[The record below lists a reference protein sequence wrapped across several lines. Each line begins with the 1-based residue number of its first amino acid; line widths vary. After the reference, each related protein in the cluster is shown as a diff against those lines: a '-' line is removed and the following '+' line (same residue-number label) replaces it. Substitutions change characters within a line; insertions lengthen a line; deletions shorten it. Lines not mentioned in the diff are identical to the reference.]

1 MGDYVDEYGFVPL
14 QPRLADSL
22 RHVLS
27 ITDNGTRRSVKIEPC
42 GSEYDEL
49 LGLGYLSSVSRYI
62 SGGALVTVSDKG
74 ARYFEEEAAYR
85 ERKSL
90 WEKTREDEIKK
101 EHAHDWRLNTVNGV
115 YAIVAAII
123 GFILGRITGQ

>member
-1 MGDYVDEYGFVPL
+1 MGDYVDEYGFAPL

-22 RHVLS
+22 RRILS
-27 ITDNGTRRSVKIEPC
+27 ITDNGTKRSVKVEPC
-42 GSEYDEL
+42 GTEYDEL
-49 LGLGYLSSVSRYI
+49 LDLGYLSSVSRYI

-74 ARYFEEEAAYR
+74 VHYPEEERAYC
-85 ERKSL
+85 ERRRA
-90 WEKTREDEIKK
+90 WEKAREDETKS

-123 GFILGRITGQ
+123 GFILGKIFG

>member
-1 MGDYVDEYGFVPL
+1 MGDYIDEYGFVPL

-22 RHVLS
+22 RYVLS
-27 ITDNGTRRSVKIEPC
+27 ITDNGSARSVKVEPC

-49 LGLGYLSSVSRYI
+49 KDLGYLTGLTRYI

-74 ARYFEEEAAYR
+74 ARYFEEEQAYR
-85 ERKSL
+85 DRKAAWERQ
-90 WEKTREDEIKK
+90 REEDTKK
-101 EHAHDWRLNTVNGV
+101 EHAHDWRLNVVNGV

-123 GFILGRITGQ
+123 GFILGRITG